1 MCTSIVMESADGKHF
16 LSRTMDF
23 GFDLEATPSLLPR
36 NYSWKSA
43 TDGSEFIGDYSL
55 VGAGRNLGQMIFTDG
70 VNEHGLSCAA
80 LYLPGE
86 STYEPSTKAGKI
98 NLAPHEFLM
107 WILTSC
113 TSIDDLS
120 DKLASVNLVDTKV
133 PLLGI
138 VTPLH
143 WIIADSTGKC
153 VVIEP
158 NGSPL
163 EIKTN
168 PVKVLTN
175 TPKLEWHISN
185 LRNYIGIKPE
195 QFASAKFGDFEATPF
210 SQASGTSLLEGGYTP
225 PERFVRAAYLK
236 EYIDQAKNENEA
248 VTNIWHILNSVRIP
262 RGVVIKNDGNPDI
275 TQYVA
280 SMCSESKTYYFTPY
294 QNSQISSLTLTQ
306 DYMENGKVPIV
317 TTMAKEQQ
325 FKCLNIS

>member
-1 MCTSIVMESADGKHF
+1 MCTSIVMESLDGKHF

-23 GFDLEATPSLLPR
+23 GFDLEATPSLCPR
-36 NYSWKSA
+36 KYHWKSA

-55 VGAGRNLGQMIFTDG
+55 VGAGRNLGQMLFTDG

-86 STYEPSTKAGKI
+86 STYEPTTKAGKI
-98 NLAPHEFLM
+98 NLAPHEFLL

-113 TSIDDLS
+113 KSIEDLS
-120 DKLASVNLVDTKV
+120 DKLDSINLVDTKV

-143 WIIADSTGKC
+143 WIMTDNTGKC

-158 NGSPL
+158 HGSPL
-163 EIKTN
+163 EIITN

-185 LRNYIGIKPE
+185 LRNFIGIKPE
-195 QFASAKFGDFEATPF
+195 QFASRKFGDFEATPF
-210 SQASGTSLLEGGYTP
+210 SQASGTSLLQGGFTP

-236 EYIDQAKNENEA
+236 EYIDEAKNEEEA
-248 VTNIWHILNSVRIP
+248 ITNIWHVLNSVRIP
-262 RGVVIKNDGNPDI
+262 RGVVMKNDGNPDI

-294 QNSQISSLTLTQ
+294 QNSQISCVTLTQ
-306 DYMENGKVPIV
+306 DYIENGTAPIPCGIS
-317 TTMAKEQQ
+317 KNQE
-325 FKCLNIS
+325 FKWLNKS